1 MKPTLSIILFTVSS
15 GAGLGLLMLLVVLQ
29 GFGLAAPLPLAI
41 RLGAGALALGLIVA
55 GLIASTFHLANPKNA
70 WKAFNRFRTSWLS
83 REGVFAVLLLL
94 LGAIWLVGLW
104 LSGATAAPGLRGLGA
119 LVVLVALATLWSTA
133 MIYASLKPI
142 RQWHNP
148 VVPPMY
154 LLLGLASGSVL
165 LSVIEGFAGSVNDV
179 TAGVTLLLLAAAAA
193 VKAIYYRWIA
203 RPAGPTIQSATGMT
217 RAQVRLLDSGHSHET
232 FLTREF
238 GHTLRALPPWIL
250 RGGVFFLAFA
260 LPALGVTGLLYGAAP
275 AYGALVVPALVAG
288 LMIERWLFFVE
299 ARHTVNLYHGQQQT

>member
-29 GFGLAAPLPLAI
+29 GFGLAEPLPLAV
-41 RLGAGALALGLIVA
+41 RMSVGVLSMGLIVA

-70 WKAFNRFRTSWLS
+70 WKAFNRFRSSWLS
-83 REGVFAVLLLL
+83 REGVFAVVLLF
-94 LGAIWLVGLW
+94 LGTIWLVGLW
-104 LSGATAAPGLRGLGA
+104 LSGGDVAVGLRALGA
-119 LVVLVALATLWSTA
+119 LVLLVALATLWSTA

-154 LLLGLASGSVL
+154 LLMGLASGSVL
-165 LSVIEGFAGSVNDV
+165 LSVIEGVSGSLS
-179 TAGVTLLLLAAAAA
+179 GVTGGVSLLLLAAAAA
-193 VKAIYYRWIA
+193 VKAIYYQWIA

-250 RGGVFFLAFA
+250 RGAVFLLAFA
-260 LPALGVTGLLYGAAP
+260 LPALGVTWLLYGATP
-275 AYGALVVPALVAG
+275 AYGALIVLALLAG

-299 ARHTVNLYHGQQQT
+299 ARHTVNLYHGQQHT